1 MIGKESR
8 PTYVGTI
15 LFPQNFEDNY
25 PPCLARA
32 PHALILIRLAS
43 QGSRLAK
50 GAKIKKNKN
59 DLSPNFSMG
68 LRIEPINMF

>member
-25 PPCLARA
+25 PLCLARA
-32 PHALILIRLAS
+32 PHALILIRPS
-43 QGSRLAK
+43 QSGIQAGKR
-50 GAKIKKNKN
+50 GKKKKKKN

-68 LRIEPINMF
+68 LRIDPINMF